1 MPASEAGSPGHPIRV
16 LVVDDHRMFAESL
29 VRLLEDESD
38 IEVVGTAARIS
49 EATEVV
55 ASTTPDMVLLDYL
68 LPDGDG
74 TRAIDEIR
82 RIAPETRIV
91 VLTALNDETVLMA
104 ALGAGCDGFVT
115 KDRAADELVHAVRAV
130 AAGEVQIPADLL
142 ARALPRL
149 RHGEGD
155 GGALTRRELEVLE
168 LLAEGMPNPE
178 IAGRLHISINTVR
191 NHVQN
196 LLTKLGAHSR
206 LEAVALGIRQGLVR
220 GPGRRQR

>member
-1 MPASEAGSPGHPIRV
+1 MPANEAGSPAQAIRV
-16 LVVDDHRMFAESL
+16 LVVDDHRMFTENL
-29 VRLLEDESD
+29 VRLLDDEHD
-38 IEVVGTAARIS
+38 IDVVGTAARIS
-49 EATEVV
+49 EATDAV
-55 ASTTPDMVLLDYL
+55 ARTTPDIVLLDYL

-74 TRAIDEIR
+74 TLAIHEIR
-82 RIAPETRIV
+82 RIAPGTKVV
-91 VLTALNDETVLMA
+91 VLTALNDEAALMA

-115 KDRAADELVHAVRAV
+115 KDRASDELVHAVRAV
-130 AAGEVQIPADLL
+130 AAGEVQIPPDLL

-149 RHGEGD
+149 RRRESN
-155 GGALTRRELEVLE
+155 ARTLTRRELEVLE
-168 LLAEGMPNPE
+168 LLAEGMSNPE

-206 LEAVALGIRQGLVR
+206 LEAVALGIRQGLVS